1 MIITNKIS
9 NRTGKEK
16 SERWSEQLILREYLG
31 ESFSEEVTPEWRP
44 KSIEVISY
52 VTIWGHNSMKSLGV
66 ARSWALLNQYQEG
79 EDRME

>member
-1 MIITNKIS
+1 M
-9 NRTGKEK
+9 
-16 SERWSEQLILREYLG
+16 G
-31 ESFSEEVTPEWRP
+31 ESFSEEGTPVWRP

-66 ARSWALLNQYQEG
+66 ARSWALLNQNQEG